1 MQFKTEVIDSVTYVR
16 ISTDVIDAGNI
27 MEFKSAIT
35 PILNASE
42 KLILDMRDVKFMD
55 SSGFGALLS
64 CLRVINGT
72 GGRLRICCVA
82 RELIKLFKLMG
93 INRIIDLHN
102 SKKAAVAAFQNDPD

>member
-1 MQFKTEVIDSVTYVR
+1 MQFKTEVIDDIIYVR

-35 PILNASE
+35 PILNTSD
-42 KLILDMRDVKFMD
+42 KLILDMCDVKFMD

-64 CLRVINGT
+64 CLRILNGT

-82 RELIKLFKLMG
+82 RELIKLFRLMG
-93 INRIIDLHN
+93 INRIIDMHD
-102 SKKAAVAAFQNDPD
+102 SKEEAIAAFRNDSD